1 MRHEQGMESGRE
13 PCPYRIIDDV
23 GSAFLIGA
31 VGGSIWHG
39 VKGAK
44 NSPRGER
51 MYGSLTAI
59 KSRAPVLGGQFAS
72 WGGLFS
78 CFDCTL
84 VAIRGK
90 EDPINSITAGG
101 LTGGLLA
108 ARAGAAAAAKS
119 GAIGAI
125 LLGLI
130 EGLSIL
136 IQKQF
141 QPPPPEFDDIGE
153 LSGGVAAPPTVLSP
167 LTMSNTAG
175 DSIGVTETS
184 SDGGSFSTDE
194 MVDRGDVYTDSREVM
209 EDKYSEKAGYDD
221 KYIRNVIE
229 EFPTQNSRTT
239 FFNQF
244 VLNNSFGGW
253 RPHAFRPSM
262 HHNVYSQQR
271 LAMPKFPLA
280 FGKGN
285 SSD

>member
-1 MRHEQGMESGRE
+1 MSHQHAQGMESGRE

-39 VKGAK
+39 IKGAK

-51 MYGSLTAI
+51 IYGSITGI

-90 EDPINSITAGG
+90 EDPINSIAAGG

-108 ARAGAAAAAKS
+108 ARAGAAAAGKS
-119 GAIGAI
+119 AAVGSI

-130 EGLSIL
+130 EGLQIL
-136 IQKQF
+136 IQKQM
-141 QPPPPEFDDIGE
+141 QPPAPEFDDIGE
-153 LSGGVAAPPTVLSP
+153 LTGGVAAPPEILYQPTLQ
-167 LTMSNTAG
+167 NTDG
-175 DSIGVTETS
+175 DNLGVDETS

-194 MVDRGDVYTDSREVM
+194 MVDRGDVYTDEREILN
-209 EDKYSEKAGYDD
+209 DKYVN
-221 KYIRNVIE
+221 NVIE
-229 EFPTQNSRTT
+229 EFPNNNKSSFLSR
-239 FFNQF
+239 FRYR
-244 VLNNSFGGW
+244 GW
-253 RPHAFRPSM
+253 RPHALRASYYE
-262 HHNVYSQQR
+262 NTYSQQ
-271 LAMPKFPLA
+271 AFKMPKVTFPL
-280 FGKGN
+280 GICRNEK
-285 SSD
+285 